1 MSVFIKVHR
10 TARSYFPYTLEQ
22 LLQRKKKWEGGGGTS
37 SGLRLVGVDDD
48 ATQLLVRGVCVSSH

>member
-1 MSVFIKVHR
+1 MSVFNKVYR

-22 LLQRKKKWEGGGGTS
+22 LLQRIKKGGRGAS

-48 ATQLLVRGVCVSSH
+48 ATQLLVRGV